1 MDRYFFNSCIFPVYL
16 KILGLSLLITV
27 QGFTQTRTNLEVL
40 YSLNDTL
47 VMHICSKLP
56 KDVKQVSLKLNLGE
70 TYSVFSNHIT
80 NEFIKRGKSQTAKGT
95 SGTEIPEI
103 NIVMDYAGVIYGE
116 IEKDGWFG
124 DYFTPRTLFIEGNY
138 LNSLTGEGL
147 VNYKFSITDTIN
159 VDQIQSLETDSF
171 PFTKGE
177 IPPEPFLLSLIEP
190 VIAIS
195 VAAISIILFF
205 SQRSK

>member
-1 MDRYFFNSCIFPVYL
+1 MCRYFIYKLNFPGYYL
-16 KILGLSLLITV
+16 ILALSVLFIS
-27 QGFTQTRTNLEVL
+27 QGFSQTKSNLEIL

-47 VMHICSKLP
+47 VTQICNELSD
-56 KDVKQVSLKLNLGE
+56 DVKQVSLKLNLGE

-80 NEFIKRGKSQTAKGT
+80 NDFINRGKSQTAKDT
-95 SGTEIPEI
+95 SGIEIHEI
-103 NIVMDYAGVIYGE
+103 NIVMEKAGVVYGE

-138 LNSLTGEGL
+138 LNSLSGEGL

-159 VDQIQSLETDSF
+159 VDQIQSLETGSF

-177 IPPEPFLLSLIEP
+177 IPPEPILLSLIEP
-190 VIAIS
+190 VIAIG